1 MSSYYL
7 QQLKDLVNALDS
19 HSIKN
24 DYYLS
29 QINQCLLNLSH
40 GISTTES
47 QRGQIR
53 HILNELNHKRFQIE
67 SSYNGILFN
76 AIRKVQDKMTQD
88 IRRNVAETFYSKHN
102 CSLETIDYINFNYEV
117 VSRRIASGTTLYQW
131 CFPCVKKEK
140 NSLKTR
146 DGYYIYIGSFYSINQ
161 VDAEAL
167 GASSIVDCMVGN
179 TFLGHVPR
187 DLYQFTLPFEAECL
201 DSVAA
206 RGIDTWSARYDNDGS
221 TLSGGMGVQ
230 VKGGAR
236 QIFMPLSRVEKE
248 MLAKIGIKIE

>member
-1 MSSYYL
+1 MSSYHIL
-7 QQLKDLVNALDS
+7 QLKDLVNALDS

-53 HILNELNHKRFQIE
+53 HILNDLNHKRFQIE

-76 AIRKVQDKMTQD
+76 AIRKVQDKMTRD
-88 IRRNVAETFYSKHN
+88 LRRNVAETFYSKHN

-167 GASSIVDCMVGN
+167 GASPSVDKLDGK
-179 TFLGHVPR
+179 TFIGHLPR
-187 DLYQFTLPFEAECL
+187 VRFQFTLPFEAECL

-206 RGIDTWSARYDNDGS
+206 RGIDTWSVRHDNDGS
-221 TLSGGMGVQ
+221 LLSGGIGVQ

-236 QIFMPLSRVEKE
+236 QIFMPLSCVEKE
-248 MLAKIGIKIE
+248 MLAKTGVYIK